1 MEYDSIIR
9 VSCKNGVVINL
20 LVQIGEGG
28 KGRGGQWGL
37 TICFSTYRVPTV
49 WLWIVPIET
58 AKIGVAESGMDMR
71 VPSG

>member
-20 LVQIGEGG
+20 LVQNWRRRQR
-28 KGRGGQWGL
+28 KWRAVGL
-37 TICFSTYRVPTV
+37 TICFSTNRVPTV
-49 WLWIVPIET
+49 WPWIVPIET